1 MFFQEMDTR
10 EENETSD
17 FVAKVL
23 YQGYERA
30 RDDIDIETGLKDF
43 DEGLENDEEAI
54 MVLKTML
61 HAQAV
66 VQGSSAFKSVT
77 KSIQGLFEMEDM
89 DLDME
94 MDM

>member
-23 YQGYERA
+23 YKGYERA

-66 VQGSSAFKSVT
+66 V
-77 KSIQGLFEMEDM
+77 
-89 DLDME
+89 
-94 MDM
+94 